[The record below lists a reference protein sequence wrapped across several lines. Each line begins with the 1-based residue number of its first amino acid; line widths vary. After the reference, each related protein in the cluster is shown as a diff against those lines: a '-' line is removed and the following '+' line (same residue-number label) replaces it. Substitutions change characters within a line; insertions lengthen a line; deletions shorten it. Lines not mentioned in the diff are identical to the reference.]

1 MKEERIK
8 FAPEEAMR
16 ESLVQRLRGG
26 SLEACG
32 VQLPP
37 KQGHKLEVLPAHFFI
52 QAKINWDKNK
62 VTSFGVTYD
71 AVQVRRR
78 PYVPRTSAVKALN
91 VAVDASS
98 GALEKPIQTTSDA
111 TATRADARN
120 GLTTPIEEESS
131 PARRQRP
138 GPPSGEAEVVAIFDR
153 LLQKGILTEGMT
165 VKEIYN
171 KLLPD
176 LKRNSKIF
184 PNGRG
189 LAYSSI
195 ARHLRPILRSKFSS
209 WHDNLNLHLIT

>member
-8 FAPEEAMR
+8 FVPQEAMR

-26 SLEACG
+26 NLEAWG

-62 VTSFGVTYD
+62 VTNFGVTYD

-78 PYVPRTSAVKALN
+78 PYMPRTSAVKALN
-91 VAVDASS
+91 VVAGASS
-98 GALEKPIQTTSDA
+98 SAPEKPIQKTTDA
-111 TATRADARN
+111 TATLADARN
-120 GLTTPIEEESS
+120 GLTTPTEDESS
-131 PARRQRP
+131 PAGRQKP
-138 GPPSGEAEVVAIFDR
+138 GPPSGEAEVIATFNR
-153 LLQKGILTEGMT
+153 LLQKGILREGMT

-171 KLLPD
+171 KLLPE

-195 ARHLRPILRSKFSS
+195 ARHLSPHLRSKFS
-209 WHDNLNLHLIT
+209 I